1 MPADTTD
8 AQAAA
13 AGGPAA
19 SQGEPEPAV
28 TASTTERAAGD
39 SAGQDHPA
47 AGDTTAAGS
56 GDTTAAGGLAGPP
69 VALTAPSGIDRAAH
83 HRLDEAWLAA
93 AWSHPTTR
101 CFVVSGGQVLI
112 DETPDGRTELV
123 TTPSFEAP
131 LTEAHRYFLGTDE
144 DGVRYFALQRD
155 SLPGRMDQSA
165 RSAGLREAG
174 LLLSDRDAGLMVHAV
189 ALENWQRLHR
199 FCSRCGGRTVI
210 AAAGHVRRCPKCG
223 AEHYPRTDPAVI
235 MAVTDDDD
243 RILLGR
249 QVHWPEGRFST
260 LAGFVEPG
268 ESIEAAVRREVFEEA
283 GVIIGDVSYVASQ
296 PWPFPSSLMLGFMAR
311 ATTTHTQVDG
321 EEISEA
327 RWFSR
332 DELTAAFASGE
343 VLPPYGISI
352 AARLI
357 ENWYGRPL
365 PTRAAA

>member
-1 MPADTTD
+1 M
-8 AQAAA
+8 
-13 AGGPAA
+13 
-19 SQGEPEPAV
+19 
-28 TASTTERAAGD
+28 
-39 SAGQDHPA
+39 
-47 AGDTTAAGS
+47 
-56 GDTTAAGGLAGPP
+56 
-69 VALTAPSGIDRAAH
+69 TAPSGIDRAAH

-93 AWSHPTTR
+93 AWSHPSTR

-165 RSAGLREAG
+165 RPAGLREAG